1 MWSPRVVSTE
11 NPLLHCSELGAIGGK
26 NLVIKTRMS
35 LHKLTTIEKEIGS
48 VCVKMMA
55 Q

>member
-1 MWSPRVVSTE
+1 MWSPM
-11 NPLLHCSELGAIGGK
+11 LHFSELGAIGGK
-26 NLVIKTRMS
+26 KLVIKTRMS

-55 Q
+55 R